1 MSFCGPKEFNMI
13 NNKPSE
19 ESIRSRFNSF
29 YNINAIKQR
38 LKLGNGGAK
47 HEFDLYD
54 AGKLIGGINTSPWK
68 NKTGSNNTG
77 GQDRVST
84 ELLWL
89 SLWEG
94 KEKRVVVLTDLE
106 MAERNISRFS
116 GCAFPNKIEIILFD
130 LNGQDFIP
138 IGFIP

>member
-1 MSFCGPKEFNMI
+1 MKT
-13 NNKPSE
+13 NKPSE
-19 ESIRSRFNSF
+19 ERVRSRLNSF
-29 YNINAIKQR
+29 YSVNATKQR
-38 LKLGNGGAK
+38 LTLGSSGAK

-54 AGKLIGGINTSPWK
+54 AGKLIGGITTSPWK

-94 KEKRVVVLTDLE
+94 NEKRVVVLTDRE
-106 MAERNISRFS
+106 MAEKIIARFS
-116 GCAFPNKIEIILFD
+116 GCAFPQKVEIILFD
-130 LNGQDFIP
+130 QNTK
-138 IGFIP
+138 

>member
-1 MSFCGPKEFNMI
+1 MI

-19 ESIRSRFNSF
+19 ESMRLKFNSF
-29 YNINAIKQR
+29 YRLNTTKQR
-38 LKLGNGGAK
+38 LALGNGGAK

-94 KEKRVVVLTDLE
+94 KEKRVVVLTDRE
-106 MAERNISRFS
+106 MAERIISRFS
-116 GCAFPNKIEIILFD
+116 GCAFPNKIEIILYD
-130 LNGQDFIP
+130 HNSQDFIF

>member
-1 MSFCGPKEFNMI
+1 MI

-19 ESIRSRFNSF
+19 ESIRSSLNRL
-29 YNINAIKQR
+29 YNINATKQR
-38 LKLGNGGAK
+38 LKLGSSGAK

-89 SLWEG
+89 TLWEG
-94 KEKRVVVLTDLE
+94 YEKRVIVLTDSE
-106 MAERNISRFS
+106 MAERIIARFS
-116 GCAFPNKIEIILFD
+116 GCAFPKKIEIILFD
-130 LNGQDFIP
+130 LNRQDFIS

>member
-1 MSFCGPKEFNMI
+1 MI
-13 NNKPSE
+13 NIKPSE
-19 ESIRSRFNSF
+19 ERIRSSFNSF
-29 YNINAIKQR
+29 YKINATKQR

-54 AGKLIGGINTSPWK
+54 AGKLIGGITTSPWK

-94 KEKRVVVLTDLE
+94 DEKRIIVLTDRE
-106 MAERNISRFS
+106 MAERIIGRFS
-116 GCAFPNKIEIILFD
+116 GCAFTKPVEVLLYD
-130 LNGQDFIP
+130 QNGKDFIS